1 MFILIEESV
10 MKNRIFRKL
19 LVILVIVIPAFAGT
33 DCKKQPK
40 CGCDG
45 DVLFTLTRTQAQ
57 VTFNETGSNISFSP
71 VGNPYAIYYFCN
83 PGEMFPRLKDSKS
96 GDILL
101 VSGYA
106 YWECNFLYQ
115 ASNYSYMTSPV
126 KIYQIQVTDVVSDLY
141 GK

>member
-1 MFILIEESV
+1 MKKIL
-10 MKNRIFRKL
+10 RKL
-19 LVILVIVIPAFAGT
+19 LVALVIVMPVFAGT
-33 DCKKQPK
+33 DCKKQAK

-45 DVLFTLTRTQAQ
+45 DMLFTLTREQA
-57 VTFNETGSNISFSP
+57 VLYWTSGTSITMTPLSNTNST
-71 VGNPYAIYYFCN
+71 YYFCN
-83 PGEMFPRLKDSKS
+83 PGEMFPKLADSKS

-115 ASNYSYMTSPV
+115 SSNYSYYTAMRKV
-126 KIYQIQVTDVVSDLY
+126 YQIQVTDVATDLY